1 MDLSVNALSGLWWIY
16 KIQLWQYQT
25 YWELSVCLMIVRL
38 QTYTKCADFNNADCV
53 FWKKPK
59 FVCNIVF
66 LWRSS
71 LFFHVSSLFS
81 LTVSEKRLHF
91 AQLGLKVNNNRI
103 VLLTASFCNPSPNT
117 NEQTHYNLVSEQKV
131 DHSWAFLRQTWLFG
145 GILSNTSAFIVWSL
159 NPYPSG

>member
-1 MDLSVNALSGLWWIY
+1 MIELHCANNSIEVFPPCLYNNVVPANIATLSSIKDWTPWLYGGH
-16 KIQLWQYQT
+16 KI
-25 YWELSVCLMIVRL
+25 IVYHKR
-38 QTYTKCADFNNADCV
+38 
-53 FWKKPK
+53 
-59 FVCNIVF
+59 
-66 LWRSS
+66 
-71 LFFHVSSLFS
+71 FHVNVLLLFS

-103 VLLTASFCNPSPNT
+103 VLLTASICNPSPNT